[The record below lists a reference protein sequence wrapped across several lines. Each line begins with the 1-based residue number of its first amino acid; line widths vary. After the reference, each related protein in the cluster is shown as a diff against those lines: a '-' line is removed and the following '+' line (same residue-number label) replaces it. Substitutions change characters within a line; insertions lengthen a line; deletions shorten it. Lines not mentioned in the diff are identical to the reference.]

1 MSRIDWLLL
10 RRIGGR
16 VLVTV
21 LVFYGLITLVESLDT
36 WRFNNLAA
44 RGGPQL
50 AVFGIM
56 ISATHWTIKTLSV
69 TVLLGAILGLL
80 ELQRSREMII
90 IKASGISIWRILR
103 VPLIAIALFGCV
115 VAFYGD
121 SLVTAVNRNLT
132 PTIQSENGTLI
143 SGSGMWLE
151 QSDGHVPYILTAEKQ
166 SGRGSKIENVVIF
179 FLTTPDQ
186 GRIVAPTGRLI
197 DGAWQLDGARR
208 LHVAGPAED
217 LPGFRIATTTTP
229 AELSLRLT
237 ATEDYTL
244 YELLSALSASVG
256 DPAVAAAA
264 ATRVARLIAMPGLLV
279 GALLIAFAFTA
290 GYRRTHKYG
299 AAILYG
305 VVLGLVVFVLTEMA
319 DRAGSAGVL
328 APAVAAAGPAFIA
341 VIIGLTVLLY
351 KEDGRA

>member
-1 MSRIDWLLL
+1 MSRIDWLVL

-50 AVFGIM
+50 AVFGVM

-69 TVLLGAILGLL
+69 TVLLGAILGVL

-103 VPLIAIALFGCV
+103 APLIGIAIFGCA

-121 SLVTAVNRNLT
+121 SLVTSINRNLT

-151 QSDGHVPYILTAEKQ
+151 QSDNGVPYILTAAKQ
-166 SGRGSKIENVVIF
+166 SERGTVIENVVIF
-179 FLTTPDQ
+179 FLTTPDR
-186 GRIVAPTGRLI
+186 GRIVAPTGRLTP
-197 DGAWQLDGARR
+197 GAWELDNAQR
-208 LHVAGPAED
+208 LHVTGPPED
-217 LPGFRIATTTTP
+217 LPDFRIATTTTA

-244 YELLSALSASVG
+244 YELLGALKASVG
-256 DPAVAAAA
+256 DPVVAAAA
-264 ATRVARLIAMPGLLV
+264 ATRIARLVAMPALLV

-328 APAVAAAGPAFIA
+328 APAIAAAGPAFIA
-341 VIIGLTVLLY
+341 IVIGLTVLLY